1 LQRFSASGLK
11 LNKSKCIFGV
21 TEVTFLGHKLLV
33 KGLPPDSEKVK
44 AIRNMPVPETKTDLQ
59 LFLGM
64 VAYLS
69 KFIPHISIKSRLI
82 SDDIILRFYS
92 QNLSTKITCD
102 ASKTRLGATLQT
114 IRRKVISS
122 RIQI

>member
-69 KFIPHISIKSRLI
+69 KFIPHISIHTTHL
-82 SDDIILRFYS
+82 
-92 QNLSTKITCD
+92 
-102 ASKTRLGATLQT
+102 
-114 IRRKVISS
+114 
-122 RIQI
+122 